1 MKGIHLVVCVCLF
14 LFVFNQFLFAD
25 KTMESDSLY
34 TYKYINGI
42 YMSEPERAL
51 NLLEGAESKKTLPLR
66 IINELRSK
74 AYRNMYM
81 TKLAFGY
88 ARKSYLL
95 DSISQKDP
103 KHLLKMTVDLAEL
116 ALLMSDHKESM
127 RYALGGLK
135 LAQKENDKGAEGKL
149 LFCIGENKWQLS
161 FKEEAYDYFDK
172 AIKQLQG
179 AETKLEMAMLSYFY
193 GMKMDYLLNDS
204 RTEEALEVGL
214 KREKLLKSIARL
226 PEKNEAF
233 LDLQYTYL
241 YAKMS
246 YICYLEGEYE
256 QAEKYYQQY
265 LSTKNAYTPDGQTY
279 GIPYLL
285 KSKQYR
291 KVVDRCQDFK
301 KLMQQQQDTVNLQ
314 YISILQK
321 EVKAYLG
328 LKDFEKVAALR
339 ESIISITDS
348 VNSKDKQNAA
358 LELDAIYKATE
369 QEEYIAEQTFQLRV
383 RNISLAFLGCITFLT
398 LFMLWRIWRHSTIV
412 KYKNKML
419 AKFIN
424 EKLAR
429 KEDADE
435 LLIEEEAEDP
445 VVVPLDLEP
454 DEESSEKIDLSLDEV
469 SENHDEEEAENKKIF
484 KDLNR
489 IVVQDQLY
497 LSPELS
503 REDLAQIVHLNNAR
517 FARMIKENTGTNFNG
532 YVNELRINYAI
543 KLLKRHPNYTI
554 RAIADEA
561 GFNSTPIL
569 YSMFKKKTGMTPYEF
584 KKAQESLG

>member
-135 LAQKENDKGAEGKL
+135 LAQKEKDKGAEGKL

-358 LELDAIYKATE
+358 LELDVIYKATE

>member
-1 MKGIHLVVCVCLF
+1 MKGIRLVVCICSF
-14 LFVFNQFLFAD
+14 LFVFNQLLFAD

-51 NLLEGAESKKTLPLR
+51 NLLEGAESKKTIPLR

-74 AYRNMYM
+74 VYRHMYM
-81 TKLAFGY
+81 TKLAFVY
-88 ARKSYLL
+88 VRKSYLL
-95 DSISQKDP
+95 DSVSQKDP

-135 LAQKENDKGAEGKL
+135 LAQKEKDKGAEGKL

-204 RTEEALEVGL
+204 RSKEALEVGL

-246 YICYLEGEYE
+246 YICYLEGKYE

-285 KSKQYR
+285 ESKQYR

-301 KLMQQQQDTVNLQ
+301 KLMQQQDTVNLQ

-348 VNSKDKQNAA
+348 VNSKDKRNAA

-435 LLIEEEAEDP
+435 LLIEEETEDP

-454 DEESSEKIDLSLDEV
+454 DEESSEKDDLSLDEV
-469 SENHDEEEAENKKIF
+469 AENRDEEEAENKKIF

-543 KLLKRHPNYTI
+543 KLLKQHPNYTI

>member
-81 TKLAFGY
+81 TKLAFVY

-135 LAQKENDKGAEGKL
+135 LAQKEKDKGAEGKL

-435 LLIEEEAEDP
+435 LLIEEETEDP

-454 DEESSEKIDLSLDEV
+454 DEESSEKNDLSLDEV

-543 KLLKRHPNYTI
+543 ELLKRHPNYTI

>member
-135 LAQKENDKGAEGKL
+135 LAQKEKDKGAEGKL

-584 KKAQESLG
+584 KKAQEFLG